1 MGVGTILPMTMTLRA
16 LDQYGW
22 RVETHGLIVEQ
33 AAGEDGKVMNPQ
45 VRRGVGDKREAG
57 CVRFRKR

>member
-1 MGVGTILPMTMTLRA
+1 MTMTLRA